1 MATWSSCWMIHR
13 RVTHALQ
20 HSTKVISGLP
30 FSFPWSSQENG
41 QVRRDRWGQRS
52 QVKKEADPFT
62 CNGPRPRPSFLPL
75 HPANISSQP
84 QGVPKAVRTSRLSQA
99 AKVSTPSP
107 GKHRLSPPTWDTTS
121 CPVRNSLHAPSS
133 DSLPTDPGPQPGRFP
148 LCSVVPAHSCHKAL
162 SQYHNSGFSGLP
174 Y

>member
-1 MATWSSCWMIHR
+1 MFGIANSDHYTLELLGSTSVVEMATWSICRMIHR

-62 CNGPRPRPSFLPL
+62 CNGPRPRPSFLPW

-84 QGVPKAVRTSRLSQA
+84 QGVPKAVRTSWLSQA

-107 GKHRLSPPTWDTTS
+107 GKHP
-121 CPVRNSLHAPSS
+121 
-133 DSLPTDPGPQPGRFP
+133 PQPPNLRHDV
-148 LCSVVPAHSCHKAL
+148 LSCKE
-162 SQYHNSGFSGLP
+162 
-174 Y
+174 